1 MNTFDDPRIGQTY
14 RRNARSPRRARLL
27 SLVFGAIDRLG
38 LGRPLMRLLVRPRGR
53 LSPSANTAA
62 FAGYTPTRHDVF
74 ICTYAK
80 SGTNLLLQMVH
91 QITRGGA
98 GDFEHIH
105 DVAPWPDSIHPT
117 GADLE
122 DDHHLRAAIPLRA
135 IKTHLTADHVP
146 YSPEARYIVVV
157 RDPRDVL
164 VSAYHFAHS
173 VAQTLT
179 DARFT
184 PAEWIAMALADRLTF
199 GSWAAHTASWWPLR
213 RRANVLV
220 LNFAALLRD
229 PDRAI
234 RRVAAFVGVDL
245 DDEAFARVRERCSFA
260 WMRAHDAAFRPPLPP
275 LPGRPPPVMVRAGKV
290 GEASAFTDP
299 ATLAE
304 LEAFFA
310 AELRRRGSDFPLAA
324 LLAGEAL
331 DDDDAAA
338 GPD

>member
-146 YSPEARYIVVV
+146 TAPRPATSSSSATRATSSSPPTTSRTAS
-157 RDPRDVL
+157 PRP
-164 VSAYHFAHS
+164 SP
-173 VAQTLT
+173 
-179 DARFT
+179 T
-184 PAEWIAMALADRLTF
+184 PA
-199 GSWAAHTASWWPLR
+199 S
-213 RRANVLV
+213 
-220 LNFAALLRD
+220 
-229 PDRAI
+229 
-234 RRVAAFVGVDL
+234 
-245 DDEAFARVRERCSFA
+245 
-260 WMRAHDAAFRPPLPP
+260 RPP
-275 LPGRPPPVMVRAGKV
+275 
-290 GEASAFTDP
+290 S
-299 ATLAE
+299 
-304 LEAFFA
+304 
-310 AELRRRGSDFPLAA
+310 GSPWPSPIA
-324 LLAGEAL
+324 
-331 DDDDAAA
+331 
-338 GPD
+338 